1 MRNAGMAALR
11 QATDL
16 RIAGAEMTRE
26 LHELR
31 HLIEA
36 RCLDVL
42 QPDAA
47 VTGGLSGLA
56 RIARMA
62 LDCGLAFTP
71 HTWGNGI
78 GLLANA
84 HLAAGAAK
92 SAYLEYPFDPPTWTP
107 ERWDFAQ
114 VDPVAVDPAGWI
126 DLTEA
131 PGLGIELD
139 EERLAAT
146 AL

>member
-1 MRNAGMAALR
+1 MTMAEERETA
-11 QATDL
+11 
-16 RIAGAEMTRE
+16 AGAPKPHPAAGT
-26 LHELR
+26 
-31 HLIEA
+31 EA
-36 RCLDVL
+36 R
-42 QPDAA
+42 QETSDAA
-47 VTGGLSGLA
+47 VTGGLTGLA

-92 SAYLEYPFDPPTWTP
+92 SAYLEYPFDPPTSTP

-114 VDPVAVDPAGWI
+114 LDPVAVDGAGWI

-139 EERLAAT
+139 EERLVAT